1 MTVRV
6 QLFAIAKDLAQT
18 GVVELSLPDGATVAD
33 LRRALASEVPAL
45 AGVLGHMLFAINA
58 EYATDAT
65 IVPAGAEIAC
75 IPPVSGG

>member
-18 GVVELSLPDGATVAD
+18 SLIELSLVEGATVGD
-33 LRRALASEVPAL
+33 LRRALAARVPAL
-45 AGVLGHMLFAINA
+45 ASVLGNVLFAINA
-58 EYATDAT
+58 EYATDA
-65 IVPAGAEIAC
+65 IVVPPGAEVAC

>member
-1 MTVRV
+1 
-6 QLFAIAKDLAQT
+6 
-18 GVVELSLPDGATVAD
+18 
-33 LRRALASEVPAL
+33 L